1 MSKRRKKIP
10 DSRDAPHWKFWVAN
24 HRKITVQARTSSGN
38 RVDVVVSC
46 KLMLRTGGRITGSLL
61 SGTMVFKRI
70 RRFKIQFLNP
80 KLPPTPQIF
89 LHSET
94 DISRIDEYQKFGRK
108 RMQDYN
114 LISSSLATSQ
124 HF

>member
-1 MSKRRKKIP
+1 MNDLDEVCLNLVLHTCDREVEQRGK
-10 DSRDAPHWKFWVAN
+10 V
-24 HRKITVQARTSSGN
+24 
-38 RVDVVVSC
+38 
-46 KLMLRTGGRITGSLL
+46 L
-61 SGTMVFKRI
+61 SGTMIFKRI

>member
-1 MSKRRKKIP
+1 VLELGAAHLRQRSQTMGESTI
-10 DSRDAPHWKFWVAN
+10 RDNGIQTDKEIQNPVSEP
-24 HRKITVQARTSSGN
+24 KITAHT
-38 RVDVVVSC
+38 
-46 KLMLRTGGRITGSLL
+46 
-61 SGTMVFKRI
+61 
-70 RRFKIQFLNP
+70 
-80 KLPPTPQIF
+80 QIL